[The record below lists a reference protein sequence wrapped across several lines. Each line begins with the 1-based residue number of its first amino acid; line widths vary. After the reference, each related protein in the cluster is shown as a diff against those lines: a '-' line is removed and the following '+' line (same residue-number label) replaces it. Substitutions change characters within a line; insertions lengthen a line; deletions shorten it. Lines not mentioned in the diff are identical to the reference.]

1 MGVKYA
7 ELKKD
12 GRKVKQSF
20 TGTWTTYII
29 TSGGTTTQFTSP
41 NVKVSGQVVYCV
53 YCTAS
58 IESPLEILRSP
69 LLPHCGDTY
78 VEPYRD
84 GNGVV
89 QIRHFPNVYFKNA
102 TPQFVGPRGSLWLW
116 EITYD
121 VDGLTNERPQTE
133 EGDETSE
140 TVSLQFSTSMG
151 VEEYASAV
159 DVRGFPNCS
168 TLGEFFAD
176 PIMLK
181 YGVLSMTYRRKEF
194 MNPLAKL
201 MTYYKCVNST
211 PMWGFPAGTILLDDA
226 SFSATQ
232 YVDQEG
238 EPCSEYDVTY
248 KFSYKRGYNG
258 SGWNVAKAN
267 AGMYHK
273 NASNNIVR
281 ALNEDGSPTN
291 QPVLLNA
298 AGVRL
303 DSISPTSAVNPLMLY
318 YQVYPSADLTALGLP
333 NPFEV

>member
-1 MGVKYA
+1 MDDLYHYVRRHNDSIHVAERQSVWASRLLRLLHGVYRIA
-7 ELKKD
+7 VRDPEFPAPPSL
-12 GRKVKQSF
+12 RRHLRRTLQNVMASF
-20 TGTWTTYII
+20 KST
-29 TSGGTTTQFTSP
+29 
-41 NVKVSGQVVYCV
+41 
-53 YCTAS
+53 
-58 IESPLEILRSP
+58 
-69 LLPHCGDTY
+69 
-78 VEPYRD
+78 
-84 GNGVV
+84 
-89 QIRHFPNVYFKNA
+89 FPNVISKRDSSIRRSKRLALALGNN
-102 TPQFVGPRGSLWLW
+102 LH
-116 EITYD
+116 
-121 VDGLTNERPQTE
+121 VDSDNERPQTE

-194 MNPLAKL
+194 MNPLATL

-281 ALNEDGSPTN
+281 ALNNDGSPTD

-333 NPFEV
+333 NPSEV